1 MINFDEYTNENKI
14 NHNPNWPYIP
24 DHPYR
29 ILIIGGSGSGKTNA
43 LLNLINN
50 QPDIDKIYLYAK
62 DPYEDKYQYLINKRE
77 SVGLKHF
84 NDPKA
89 FIEYSND
96 MHDVYKNIDNY
107 NPDKENK
114 ILIVF
119 DDMIADMI
127 HNKKLNSIVTELFV
141 RGRKLNISLVFITLS
156 YFKVP
161 TDVRLN
167 TTHFLIAKN
176 PNNRELQKI
185 TINHSSDINTK
196 DFSDIYKKY
205 TDKQHSF
212 FVIDTTLPSNNP
224 LRFRKNVFIVYKKN
238 HGN

>member
-1 MINFDEYTNENKI
+1 MINFDEYTNKNTI

-24 DHPYR
+24 DHPCR

-43 LLNLINN
+43 WLNLINN

-62 DPYEDKYQYLINKRE
+62 DSYEDKYQFLINKRE
-77 SVGLKHF
+77 SIGLKHF

-89 FIEYSND
+89 FIEYLNG
-96 MHDVYKNIDNY
+96 MHDVYKNTNNY

-127 HNKKLNSIVTELFV
+127 NNKKLNSIVTELFI
-141 RGRKLNISLVFITLS
+141 RGRKLNISLVFITQS

-161 TDVRLN
+161 KDVRLN
-167 TTHFLIAKN
+167 TTHFFIVKV
-176 PNNRELQKI
+176 PNRIELQQI
-185 TINHSSDINTK
+185 AISHSSDIDFK
-196 DFSDIYKKY
+196 DFINIYKKC
-205 TDKQHSF
+205 TDEPYSF
-212 FVIDTTLPSNNP
+212 LVSDIRLSSDDP
-224 LRFRKNVFIVYKKN
+224 LRFRKNLYNI
-238 HGN
+238 